1 MMFENETERK
11 TNKNKEQ
18 ERILKYIKYSNMLQD
33 LNILLNRVRIK
44 IKGR

>member
-11 TNKNKEQ
+11 INKNKEQ
-18 ERILKYIKYSNMLQD
+18 ERISKYIKYSNMLQD

-44 IKGR
+44 I